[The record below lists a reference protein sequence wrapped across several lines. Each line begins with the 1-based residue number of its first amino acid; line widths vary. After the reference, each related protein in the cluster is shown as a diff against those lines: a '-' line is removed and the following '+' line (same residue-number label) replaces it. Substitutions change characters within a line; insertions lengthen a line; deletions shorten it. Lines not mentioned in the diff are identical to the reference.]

1 MKISV
6 KIIITVLVTLLCTAL
21 LFYSVIGIILLGPSK
36 DASRML
42 LEKLNESSATEFIP
56 SLYMSKEK
64 QNAIFNSYDNGEFFT
79 PKTVIINFSE
89 EQ

>member
-6 KIIITVLVTLLCTAL
+6 KIIITALVTLLCITL
-21 LFYSVIGIILLGPSK
+21 LFYSVLGFVLLGPST

-42 LEKLNESSATEFIP
+42 LEKLNESSATKFIP

-64 QNAIFNSYDNGEFFT
+64 QNAILNSYDNGEFFNT
-79 PKTVIINFSE
+79 QTVVINFSE
-89 EQ
+89 E